1 MAGIARVT
9 APYRCGPGRARRGAI
24 CKIGPRPG
32 QTLLALRAFG
42 GGRADP
48 RRPMAM
54 PATVFAVVVTS
65 IGCKATRVRC
75 GGERQKSRDHE
86 CRSAHGPSPS
96 DRAIFARHRAGIEG
110 LYPPRGGRKS
120 VGWGKSGMV
129 RCDYGG

>member
-75 GGERQKSRDHE
+75 GGERPKSRDHE
-86 CRSAHGPSPS
+86 CRSAHRPSPS
-96 DRAIFARHRAGIEG
+96 DRAIFAPRRDGID
-110 LYPPRGGRKS
+110 GRWEQRSVGKS
-120 VGWGKSGMV
+120 VTV
-129 RCDYGG
+129 RLRPGG

>member
-75 GGERQKSRDHE
+75 GGERQK
-86 CRSAHGPSPS
+86 RSEEHTSELHSLMRISYAV
-96 DRAIFARHRAGIEG
+96 FC
-110 LYPPRGGRKS
+110 LQK
-120 VGWGKSGMV
+120 KN
-129 RCDYGG
+129 